1 MLAPLRGKLILR
13 GLHTGRCLER
23 TENTLHPVVQAK
35 GTQFGAGLPRL
46 VSPATSLSGDLVLSG
61 LVRVSVLMLG
71 ASVLISTVPGPHFP
85 RGRGT
90 TNLATLLPT
99 TGGRSGITKKIPTT
113 KLLGH
118 KVWGKDSW
126 LWCFVFCLF
135 VFMIN
140 CPNTNSNGVVQNRT
154 CSNPLILQ
162 MRKRRPESSRA
173 SASQGAQEVG
183 GHLRCRLLQGMQHD
197 PARGWGWARAMHS
210 SKDTG
215 RLGDSS
221 PTVCHGELP
230 RKPQHRF
237 QIGGSRTVMGK

>member
-90 TNLATLLPT
+90 TNL
-99 TGGRSGITKKIPTT
+99 G
-113 KLLGH
+113 
-118 KVWGKDSW
+118 DS
-126 LWCFVFCLF
+126 
-135 VFMIN
+135 
-140 CPNTNSNGVVQNRT
+140 TSNHG
-154 CSNPLILQ
+154 
-162 MRKRRPESSRA
+162 
-173 SASQGAQEVG
+173 GAQR
-183 GHLRCRLLQGMQHD
+183 HH
-197 PARGWGWARAMHS
+197 
-210 SKDTG
+210 
-215 RLGDSS
+215 
-221 PTVCHGELP
+221 
-230 RKPQHRF
+230 
-237 QIGGSRTVMGK
+237 